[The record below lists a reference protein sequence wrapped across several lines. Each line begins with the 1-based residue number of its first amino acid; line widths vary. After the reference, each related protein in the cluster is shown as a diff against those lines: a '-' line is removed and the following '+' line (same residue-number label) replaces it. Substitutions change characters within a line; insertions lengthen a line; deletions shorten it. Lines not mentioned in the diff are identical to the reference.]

1 MKNLIAALKN
11 YDKEYEARRNEYADK
26 VKNLERVYGT
36 NGEYYKTTKA
46 ALDSEYDTANAEAK
60 AELKKQIGEA
70 IGKMK
75 SKVEAFVA
83 APIPAAIL
91 PSLQA
96 IKAAGV
102 TVSDSEAKILLE
114 SCKGSYF
121 ARKLVL
127 SLIGKNSMLA
137 AHYEDYE
144 TFKKDFETLESDIAA
159 WLDGYDPDT
168 YSHAVMISEESS
180 PILDIEKRVEAFI
193 A

>member
-11 YDKEYEARRNEYADK
+11 YDKEHEARRKEYADK

-36 NGEYYKTTKA
+36 SGEYYKTTKA
-46 ALDSEYDTANAEAK
+46 AIDSEYATANAEAK
-60 AELKKQIGEA
+60 ADLKKQIGEA

-75 SKVEAFVA
+75 SKVETFVA
-83 APIPAAIL
+83 APIPAEML

-127 SLIGKNSMLA
+127 SLIGKDSMLA

-144 TFKKDFETLESDIAA
+144 TFKKDFETLENDVAV
-159 WLDGYDPDT
+159 WLDRYDPET
-168 YSHAVMISEESS
+168 YSHAIMISEESS
-180 PILDIEKRVEAFI
+180 PLLDFEKRIEAFI